1 LRHIN
6 GLVEAGLVRR
16 WTDPKDKR
24 RKLLMLEDHATIAMQ
39 RYLEAAWKLQ
49 PQGT

>member
-1 LRHIN
+1 
-6 GLVEAGLVRR
+6 VDAGLVRR
-16 WTDPKDKR
+16 WTDSKDKR
-24 RKLLMLEDHATIAMQ
+24 RKLLMLEDHATVAMQ